1 MLLCDFYRNSSFLGV
16 RGFLLRNSRI
26 PSPTA
31 SAVFYWLTTL
41 RVYRLVQLFLLRI
54 RWLLRSRLV
63 ALFSLKA
70 LCSPATLQKL
80 LHSFSVACA
89 LIQRIAKQKIQRKIF
104 AAAPAPLTASAAALK
119 LKIAHPADAK
129 QKNLGV

>member
-1 MLLCDFYRNSSFLGV
+1 MISIGILDFLGV
-16 RGFLLRNSRI
+16 RGCLLRNSRI
-26 PSPTA
+26 PSPMA

-70 LCSPATLQKL
+70 LRSPATLQKL
-80 LHSFSVACA
+80 LHSFSAACA
-89 LIQRIAKQKIQRKIF
+89 LKIQRKIF
-104 AAAPAPLTASAAALK
+104 TA
-119 LKIAHPADAK
+119 ADAPSRLA
-129 QKNLGV
+129 QRL